1 MYFRTAG
8 RKVNIRYRIG
18 VDIYTLFRYGKMK
31 FDKLFH
37 ENKS

>member
-1 MYFRTAG
+1 MYFRTPR
-8 RKVNIRYRIG
+8 RKADISDRVR
-18 VDIYTLFRYGKMK
+18 VDIDTLFRYGKMK